1 MELRKFIKT
10 TIREY
15 LNEQLNVGNDNITV
29 YHGTPFEKSAIGI
42 KNNGLQQVGDFIVSG
57 GDGSPS
63 MNNRSYVAKD
73 LWNAIRY
80 SFFKPSS
87 MNLDWINYINQYP
100 FGYVFQFNIALSE
113 LLPDEDA
120 IGAMVSEFLNKNEN
134 KFLSKYLS
142 NINKDLLNNVK
153 EGSYAAFAEIGKIIE
168 PNLSNEDKKSI
179 VLQSRTATINKPI
192 KPTKS
197 FKIRKPN
204 TQFMKNTN
212 DYVDWFNKNKQNF

>member
-1 MELRKFIKT
+1 MELRKIIKT
-10 TIREY
+10 IIREY
-15 LNEQLNVGNDNITV
+15 LNEQENISNDNVTI
-29 YHGTPFEKSAIGI
+29 YHGTPFEKSAILI
-42 KNNGLQQVGDFIVSG
+42 KKNGLQQVGDFIVSG

-87 MNLDWINYINQYP
+87 INLQWSDYINQYP

-134 KFLSKYLS
+134 KFLSKYLNS
-142 NINKDLLNNVK
+142 INKELLNNVK
-153 EGSYAAFAEIGKIIE
+153 LGSFDAFAEIGKIIE
-168 PNLSNEDKKSI
+168 PNLSNEDKKNI
-179 VLQSRTATINKPI
+179 VLQSRTATVAKPI

-197 FKIRKPN
+197 FKIKKPN

-212 DYVDWFNKNKQNF
+212 DYVDWFNKNKQIF